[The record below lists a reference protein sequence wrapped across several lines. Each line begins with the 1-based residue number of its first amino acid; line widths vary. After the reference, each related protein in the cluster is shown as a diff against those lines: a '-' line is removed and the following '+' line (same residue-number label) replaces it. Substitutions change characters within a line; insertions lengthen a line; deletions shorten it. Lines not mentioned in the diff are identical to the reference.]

1 MQDII
6 YPALIS
12 KRFLLPT
19 FLLTWVDLGVS
30 SFLSDLRDIHK
41 ILIEYP
47 IILDGNFGYD
57 YWMVCFFTQIWSLL
71 WCVPRRGVFFFF
83 FTCPGSK
90 KVIFCIWWK
99 MKETRTEISRR
110 SVKMSCRNVC
120 SGPIWWP
127 KKISEFCQILS
138 YLARSLRNEIA

>member
-1 MQDII
+1 MYI
-6 YPALIS
+6 YTALIS

-57 YWMVCFFTQIWSLL
+57 YWMVFFHPNMESVVVRSSQG
-71 WCVPRRGVFFFF
+71 RFFSFLR
-83 FTCPGSK
+83 
-90 KVIFCIWWK
+90 V
-99 MKETRTEISRR
+99 
-110 SVKMSCRNVC
+110 
-120 SGPIWWP
+120 
-127 KKISEFCQILS
+127 
-138 YLARSLRNEIA
+138 LARKRSYFVFGGK